1 MSIALSRGT
10 HIALLRGINVGG
22 KNRLPMKD
30 LAAMFA
36 ESGCTDVRT
45 YIQSGNVVFT
55 VGPKLAGRV
64 PGLIAKAI
72 GDHFGLDIPVIT
84 RTAAEMAKVA
94 RNNPFIKDGT
104 DKKLLHVAFLMDR
117 PGKQRIAALDPDR
130 SPPDEFA
137 LRGSEI
143 YVKCPNGI
151 ARTKLTT
158 QYFDSRLKTTITVR
172 NWNTV
177 LRLVEL
183 AKG

>member
-1 MSIALSRGT
+1 
-10 HIALLRGINVGG
+10 
-22 KNRLPMKD
+22 
-30 LAAMFA
+30 MFTA
-36 ESGCTDVRT
+36 
-45 YIQSGNVVFT
+45 
-55 VGPKLAGRV
+55 GPKLAGRV
-64 PGLIAKAI
+64 PGLFAKAI

-104 DKKLLHVAFLMDR
+104 DTKLLHVAFLMDR

-137 LRGSEI
+137 VRGSEI
-143 YVKCPNGI
+143 YLRCPNGI

-158 QYFDSRLKTTITVR
+158 QYFDARLKTTITVR

-177 LRLVEL
+177 LKLVEM
-183 AKG
+183 ATG